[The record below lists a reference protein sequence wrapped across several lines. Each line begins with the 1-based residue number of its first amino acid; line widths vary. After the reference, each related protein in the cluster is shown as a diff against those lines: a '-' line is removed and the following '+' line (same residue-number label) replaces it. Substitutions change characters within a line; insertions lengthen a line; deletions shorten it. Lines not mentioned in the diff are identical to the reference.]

1 MMRCLLILAH
11 PRRESLC
18 GALFDACADGAR
30 QAGVECRELILSEIR
45 FDPDVHE
52 VSPEQQPLEPDL
64 VRAQRDIHWAEH
76 LVFVYPTWWGT
87 FPALLK
93 GFLDRV
99 MTPGFAFRH
108 VAPDKWDKL
117 LAGRTVDLITTMD
130 TPPLIYRFV
139 YRAPGRQ
146 ALVRATLGYCGLRT
160 ARIEAFGSVVASS
173 AAQRSRWLDQSRAIG
188 SRLIYGALS
197 PAQRRRQRL
206 FAWLAALRLQFYPMT
221 WIAYTVGALAASA
234 GKPMSM
240 TPYLLGY
247 LTLFLLEAAT
257 VFLND
262 WFDFDSDRRNRNAGP
277 FTGGSRVLVDGR
289 LDRAAMRKG
298 IGLSILGAASALIA
312 LLAAA
317 PAGSASAIA
326 GLYTL
331 FALLAMAYTVPPL
344 KFSHRG
350 LGEINVA
357 ITHSA
362 GAIMAGYVAQ
372 GGGWTDSAPWLLA
385 LPLGVSVLPSILLA
399 GCPDREADEAAAK
412 RTLVV
417 ILGKRGA
424 VRLAMAASLAAPTIA
439 ALLSLAGEDTAA
451 LLGWSAA
458 GGAVHAVWLLR
469 RLRRFTAGEMPERID
484 GAIVLALTFILWF
497 CVPPLI
503 ALTRASGS

>member
-1 MMRCLLILAH
+1 
-11 PRRESLC
+11 
-18 GALFDACADGAR
+18 
-30 QAGVECRELILSEIR
+30 
-45 FDPDVHE
+45 
-52 VSPEQQPLEPDL
+52 
-64 VRAQRDIHWAEH
+64 
-76 LVFVYPTWWGT
+76 
-87 FPALLK
+87 
-93 GFLDRV
+93 
-99 MTPGFAFRH
+99 
-108 VAPDKWDKL
+108 
-117 LAGRTVDLITTMD
+117 
-130 TPPLIYRFV
+130 
-139 YRAPGRQ
+139 
-146 ALVRATLGYCGLRT
+146 
-160 ARIEAFGSVVASS
+160 
-173 AAQRSRWLDQSRAIG
+173 
-188 SRLIYGALS
+188 
-197 PAQRRRQRL
+197 
-206 FAWLAALRLQFYPMT
+206 MT

-234 GKPMSM
+234 GKPMFM

-298 IGLSILGAASALIA
+298 IGLSIVAAAAALIA

-326 GLYTL
+326 ALYAV

-350 LGEINVA
+350 FGELNVA
-357 ITHSA
+357 LTHSA

-372 GGGWTDSAPWLLA
+372 GGGWTDSTPWLLA

-417 ILGKRGA
+417 ILGKRGT

-439 ALLSLAGEDTAA
+439 ALLSLAREDMAA

-503 ALTRASGS
+503 ALTRSSGS